1 MSIHI
6 FQFSVQLIY
15 IAKRNKKIKRIR
27 KMEKNGEQRKT
38 HHPKMSP
45 LPGYHERM
53 KLSRKTTQ
61 LYLSPNE
68 IHFDIREL
76 CNTNK

>member
-6 FQFSVQLIY
+6 FRFSVQLINVVN
-15 IAKRNKKIKRIR
+15 RDKKL
-27 KMEKNGEQRKT
+27 NGE
-38 HHPKMSP
+38 KMSP
-45 LPGYHERM
+45 LPGYRERIE
-53 KLSRKTTQ
+53 SRKT

-76 CNTNK
+76 RNTNK